1 VFQTVLLTKTVHL
14 GTFATSCVVGEISKN
29 GRCPL
34 IAGHNEIHILL
45 KLKDAKREQKRL
57 DQ

>member
-1 VFQTVLLTKTVHL
+1 VLQTVLLTKTL
-14 GTFATSCVVGEISKN
+14 ATSCVVGEISKN

-34 IAGHNEIHILL
+34 IAGHNEIQILL
-45 KLKDAKREQKRL
+45 KIKEAKREQNRL